1 MLHHSS
7 PDVTA
12 MRLSLIGMSG
22 SGKSHWSMRLAEIG
36 FHRFCCDEMIARNL
50 SAELTRADGTVM
62 DLGEWM
68 GFPYEYNYKER
79 EARYLTYEIKVL
91 DEIIGYVADSARDPG
106 ENIIVDTTGS
116 VIYTGERVLK
126 KLCLHTTVVHF
137 STPFEVQEGMLDVY
151 KAQPRPILW
160 RDLFSKE
167 PDEAIE
173 KALARCYPELLSSR
187 ERLYEKYADVTIDYY
202 TRNQDSFGVND
213 FLREIE
219 AASVKP

>member
-1 MLHHSS
+1 
-7 PDVTA
+7 

-22 SGKSHWSMRLAEIG
+22 SGKSHWSVRLAESG

-50 SAELTRADGTVM
+50 TAELTRADGTVM

-68 GFPYEYNYKER
+68 GFPYEPNYKER
-79 EARYLTYEIKVL
+79 EARYLTHEIEVL
-91 DEIIGYVADSARDPG
+91 DEIFGYVANSAGDFG
-106 ENIIVDTTGS
+106 ENIVVDTTGS
-116 VIYTGERVLK
+116 VIYTGETVLK
-126 KLCLHTTVVHF
+126 KMCLYTTVVHF
-137 STPFEVQEGMLDVY
+137 STPPAVQKRMLEVY

-167 PDEAIE
+167 PDEAEE

-187 ERLYEKYADVTIDYY
+187 ERLYEKWADVTIDYY
-202 TRNQDSFGVND
+202 TRTQDSFGVND

-219 AASVKP
+219 ATV

>member
-1 MLHHSS
+1 
-7 PDVTA
+7 

-68 GFPYEYNYKER
+68 GFPYEPHYKER
-79 EARYLTYEIKVL
+79 ETRYLTYEIRVL
-91 DEIIGYVADSARDPG
+91 DEILEYLADSARDPG

-116 VIYTGERVLK
+116 VIYTGETVLG

-137 STPFEVQEGMLDVY
+137 STPPEVQERMLDVY

-160 RDLFSKE
+160 RDVFSKE
-167 PDEAIE
+167 SDEANE

-202 TRNQDSFGVND
+202 ARNQDSFGVND

-219 AASVKP
+219 AAV

>member
-1 MLHHSS
+1 
-7 PDVTA
+7 

-22 SGKSHWSMRLAEIG
+22 SGKSHWSIRLAESG

-50 SAELTRADGTVM
+50 AAELTRADGTVM

-68 GFPYEYNYKER
+68 GFPYQSNYKER
-79 EARYLTYEIKVL
+79 EARYLTHEIRVL
-91 DEIIGYVADSARDPG
+91 DEILGYIADSVRDPG

-116 VIYTGERVLK
+116 VIYTGETVLE

-137 STPFEVQEGMLDVY
+137 STPPEVQERMLDVY

-160 RDLFSKE
+160 RDLFSKK
-167 PDEAIE
+167 PDEFNE

-202 TRNQDSFGVND
+202 TRNEDSFGVND

-219 AASVKP
+219 AAV

>member
-1 MLHHSS
+1 
-7 PDVTA
+7 

-68 GFPYEYNYKER
+68 GFPYESNYEER
-79 EARYLTYEIKVL
+79 EGRYLTHEIKVL
-91 DEIIGYVADSARDPG
+91 HEILEYVADSARDPG

-116 VIYTGERVLK
+116 VIYTGETVLK

-137 STPFEVQEGMLDVY
+137 STPPEVQKRMLDVY
-151 KAQPRPILW
+151 KARPRPILW

-167 PDEAIE
+167 PDEANE
-173 KALARCYPELLSSR
+173 KALARCYPELLFFR
-187 ERLYEKYADVTIDYY
+187 ERLYEKWADVTIDYY
-202 TRNQDSFGVND
+202 TRNEDSFGVSD

-219 AASVKP
+219 TAV

>member
-1 MLHHSS
+1 
-7 PDVTA
+7 

-22 SGKSHWSMRLAEIG
+22 SGKSHWSKRLAELG
-36 FHRFCCDEMIARNL
+36 FHRFCCDEMIARSL

-68 GFPYEYNYKER
+68 GFPYEPNYKER
-79 EARYLTYEIKVL
+79 EARYLTYEVRVL
-91 DEIIGYVADSARDPG
+91 DEILGYLADSARDPG

-116 VIYTGERVLK
+116 VIYTGETALE

-137 STPFEVQEGMLDVY
+137 STPPEVQERMLDVY

-160 RDLFSKE
+160 RDVFNKE
-167 PDEAIE
+167 PDETNE

-187 ERLYEKYADVTIDYY
+187 ERWYEKYADVTIDYY
-202 TRNQDSFGVND
+202 TRTQDSFGVND

-219 AASVKP
+219 AAV

>member
-1 MLHHSS
+1 ML
-7 PDVTA
+7 
-12 MRLSLIGMSG
+12 
-22 SGKSHWSMRLAEIG
+22 
-36 FHRFCCDEMIARNL
+36 N
-50 SAELTRADGTVM
+50 
-62 DLGEWM
+62 
-68 GFPYEYNYKER
+68 
-79 EARYLTYEIKVL
+79 
-91 DEIIGYVADSARDPG
+91 
-106 ENIIVDTTGS
+106 
-116 VIYTGERVLK
+116 
-126 KLCLHTTVVHF
+126 
-137 STPFEVQEGMLDVY
+137 VY

-173 KALARCYPELLSSR
+173 QALARCYPELLTSR